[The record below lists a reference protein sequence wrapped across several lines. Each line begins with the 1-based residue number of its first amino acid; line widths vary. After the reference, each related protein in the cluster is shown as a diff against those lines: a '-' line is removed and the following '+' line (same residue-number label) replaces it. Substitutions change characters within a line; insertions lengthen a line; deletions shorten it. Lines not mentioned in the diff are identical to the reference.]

1 MKRLALLALLSTS
14 AHAAPPGAGS
24 DVAPKDPLA
33 PCLRQIDESVIA
45 HWPGDPF
52 AAGATCLLEVSANTA
67 TTERA
72 VAEVKHRLAIDPEWA
87 ELRGLLAA
95 LYARDERPETPQT
108 YHDAIADLAL
118 SPNAGAEVSARMG
131 YADWLARHGESEAS
145 DEEFERALV
154 VTEHLGDWNLHARVL
169 MRQAAAWGMTLHNL
183 GGADAQLREVLTHHA
198 DDLGAAER
206 MELQTYLGYAA
217 FQTGRHRAAATAFTK
232 AGELAAARGDD
243 GNAANNLYNAAV
255 AEHDAIGE
263 AGYGDEERVRAPLRR
278 ALALAERLDKP
289 ELILRVSSLLAE
301 VVDEQEARALL
312 ERCVALRPGT
322 DSIGSNQCA
331 RTLANLLVL
340 EDEDRARTLLE
351 RAGRLPLENED
362 HLGLVYWAG
371 VTADALRK
379 AGHLPEATGYAM
391 VELDGVEAL
400 GLDQGADE
408 ARARVT
414 ATWAG
419 GYYQAAGSLLRE
431 AGDDPEAVALA
442 FNVIERSR
450 AQSLRESLRAS
461 GAQTEERPR
470 PPVADIAARYDGY
483 ARAVQNGWRA
493 LVDPSIPDLD
503 DVQRV
508 LGPDEALLSYQLAER
523 TDAWGDDAGGAWLT
537 VVTRDAVQVVELADG
552 RQLENMVEAFVG
564 IYADGRTP
572 DSTAARSVTDAMLP
586 GLLEPLSGKR
596 SWIVVADGALHRL
609 PFAALLGSDGRPLV
623 TSHAV
628 SAVPSAATLVR
639 WREDAPPRSGKTIVL
654 ADPTISDA
662 ARALTVAAA
671 PVWAGARSVSLT
683 PLPSARREAE
693 AVADR
698 LHGNVV
704 TLLGDHASTAML
716 REHTSP
722 AIVHFAT
729 HALIDPEHPNRTGI
743 VVAPTAD
750 DDGLLSVSEIVD
762 LPLRRSVVVLAACSS
777 AAGLIL
783 RGEGVMGLTRGF
795 LEAGAHTVVASL
807 WPLSDAEAAEF
818 FESFYAE
825 LADGAS
831 VGEAVAAT
839 QRAWIEAERSPRTWA
854 SIVVLGDPTV
864 RPLADSGSG
873 RFPWVAGGL
882 VAALA
887 LLAAVTVRQRAA
899 HGRSASSTG

>member
-14 AHAAPPGAGS
+14 AHAAPLGDGPE
-24 DVAPKDPLA
+24 DAPEDPLA
-33 PCLRQIDESVIA
+33 PCLRQLDESVLA
-45 HWPGDPF
+45 HWPGEPL
-52 AAGATCLLEVSANTA
+52 AAGASCLLDVSANTA

-72 VAEVKHRLAIDPEWA
+72 VAEVEQRLGIHPDRA

-95 LYARDERPETPQT
+95 LYAREERPETPET
-108 YHDAIADLAL
+108 YYEAIADLSL

-131 YADWLARHGESEAS
+131 YADWLARHGEPTAS

-154 VTEHLGDWNLHARVL
+154 VTEHLGDLNLHAQVL

-183 GGADAQLREVLTHHA
+183 AGADAQLREVQAHYA
-198 DDLGAAER
+198 DELGAAEQ
-206 MELQTYLGYAA
+206 MELQAYLGYVA
-217 FQTGRHRAAATAFTK
+217 FQTGRHRSAATAFAR
-232 AGELAAARGDD
+232 AGELAAAKGDD

-289 ELILRVSSLLAE
+289 ELVLRVSSLLAE
-301 VVDEQEARALL
+301 VVDDPEARALL
-312 ERCVALRPGT
+312 ERCVALRPDS

-331 RTLANLLVL
+331 RTLAYLLVQ
-340 EDEDRARTLLE
+340 EDEDRARALLE
-351 RAGRLPLENED
+351 RTRRLPLENED

-371 VTADALRK
+371 ATADVLRK
-379 AGHLPEATGYAM
+379 AGHLPEATAYAM
-391 VELDGVEAL
+391 VELDAVEAL
-400 GLDQGADE
+400 GLGQGAEE

-450 AQSLRESLRAS
+450 SQSLREALHAS

-470 PPVADIAARYDGY
+470 PSVADLAAHHDAY
-483 ARAVQNGWRA
+483 ARSVQEGWRA
-493 LVDPSIPDLD
+493 LIDRSIPALE
-503 DVQRV
+503 DVQRA
-508 LGPDEALLSYQLAER
+508 LTDDEALLSYQLAER

-537 VVTRDAVQVVELADG
+537 VITRDAVELVELADG
-552 RQLENMVEAFVG
+552 RQLQNMVEAFVG
-564 IYADGRTP
+564 IYADGRIP
-572 DSTAARSVTDAMLP
+572 DSTAARSVTDAVLP
-586 GLLEPLSGKR
+586 ARLESLSNKG

-609 PFAALLGSDGRPLV
+609 PFAALVGSDDRPLV

-628 SAVPSAATLVR
+628 STVPSAATLVR
-639 WREDAPPRSGKTIVL
+639 WREDAPSRSGKTIVL

-671 PVWAGARSVSLT
+671 PVWAGARNVSLT
-683 PLPSARREAE
+683 PLPSARREAD

-698 LHGNVV
+698 LHGDVV
-704 TLLGDHASTAML
+704 TLLGEQASTTML

-729 HALIDPEHPNRTGI
+729 HALIDPEHPDRTGI
-743 VVAPTAD
+743 VVAPTAE

-762 LPLRRSVVVLAACSS
+762 LPLKRSVVVLAACSS

-795 LEAGAHTVVASL
+795 FEAGAHTVVASL

-831 VGEAVAAT
+831 VGQAVAAT
-839 QRAWIEAERSPRTWA
+839 QRAWIEAGRPARTWA

-864 RPLADSGSG
+864 RPLPEAKPAG
-873 RFPWVAGGL
+873 FPWIAGGL
-882 VAALA
+882 AALLV
-887 LLAAVTVRQRAA
+887 LLAAVTIRHRVAQRPALE
-899 HGRSASSTG
+899 